1 MYINNLG
8 HMTKMAAM
16 PIYGKNPSKIIFSET
31 NRLISRKLGV
41 RHRWLKYS
49 NVYINHD
56 PVMTLTKFMARS
68 TWVACASE
76 LGKLLKCHLK
86 EKANRKLANGQNI
99 EDSEKRKWPKGLSAP
114 ALELNTIIFKH
125 VYWYM
130 QLISGERLQDQG
142 SSGLNSGHLTNS
154 FISSCLGHYCPAG
167 TNYSTEY
174 KCPRGTYNPNTG
186 LKMESEC
193 LPCPGGFYCDQ
204 DAQVNYT
211 EVCHAG

>member
-16 PIYGKNPSKIIFSET
+16 PIYGKNLSKIFFSET

-41 RHRWLKYS
+41 KHRWLKYF

-68 TWVACASE
+68 TWVAYAFE

-86 EKANRKLANGQNI
+86 GKASRKLAKDRILKIQKKENGPRA
-99 EDSEKRKWPKGLSAP
+99 SSAP
-114 ALELNTIIFKH
+114 ALELNTIIFIH

-130 QLISGERLQDQG
+130 QQISGERLQDHW
-142 SSGLNSGHLTNS
+142 SSGHKEGVTV
-154 FISSCLGHYCPAG
+154 
-167 TNYSTEY
+167 Y
-174 KCPRGTYNPNTG
+174 KCHSY
-186 LKMESEC
+186 
-193 LPCPGGFYCDQ
+193 
-204 DAQVNYT
+204 
-211 EVCHAG
+211 